1 MDYVQSFLGELDSLR
16 GLDGM
21 GRVRGLL
28 SLLPAL
34 KRHRGKKA
42 AVRSSLQGEDLLQD
56 MDALETVGIEAVL
69 VRPGEEIPRDAD
81 YLVYLTELEDGGVL
95 ERMDVQRAEEL
106 LSSGGLPEGLAPLA
120 EDCLTALRTGTEEAA
135 VLDGRREHALL
146 LYLLDQQIP
155 GLIVTAAQ
163 G

>member
-1 MDYVQSFLGELDSLR
+1 M
-16 GLDGM
+16 
-21 GRVRGLL
+21 
-28 SLLPAL
+28 
-34 KRHRGKKA
+34 
-42 AVRSSLQGEDLLQD
+42 
-56 MDALETVGIEAVL
+56 GIEAVL

-106 LSSGGLPEGLAPLA
+106 LSSGGLPEGLASLA
-120 EDCLTALRTGTEEAA
+120 ADCLTALRTGTEEAA